1 MLEDDERNLQETRHI
16 PNEVSTAHQ
25 ENFLARENQ
34 KRRPTQEQQ
43 QQQQQH
49 LFFSYTRQ
57 FTVFDFTRR

>member
-34 KRRPTQEQQ
+34 KRIPTQE
-43 QQQQQH
+43 
-49 LFFSYTRQ
+49 L
-57 FTVFDFTRR
+57 